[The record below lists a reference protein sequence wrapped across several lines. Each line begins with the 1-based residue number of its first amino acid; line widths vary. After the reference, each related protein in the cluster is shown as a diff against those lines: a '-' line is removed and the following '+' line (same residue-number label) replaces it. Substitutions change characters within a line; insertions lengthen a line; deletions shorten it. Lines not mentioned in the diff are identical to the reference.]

1 MGIASWALGDDNPFS
16 KYVADNRQ
24 TLQGA
29 FAGFGQGPSFGAG
42 LSNAAIGAQRGTL
55 LDDITRKG
63 KAEEAKL
70 AEQGNV
76 TRSWL
81 EQQGFTDLL
90 PLVDAG
96 ETGLAYNEAFKR
108 LQPGY
113 GQVETVKP
121 IEVNGQL
128 VDPMTGQVIGD
139 YRDANSGQPAAPS
152 GYQWTPEGNQ
162 AFIPGGPADP
172 ATAGKTTEA
181 TRRNQQL
188 ASVIQPEL
196 ATVEANWEELSSGNN
211 QAANAA
217 PFGAGYGLTSPGY
230 QQATSALNTI
240 AQSYLYSVSGA
251 AAPAEEV
258 RKLVESVTPR
268 PFESPQS
275 IADKKERVRQMA
287 AAVVQAGSGSA
298 QTQQPAGNVTSSGL
312 QWSLEP

>member
-1 MGIASWALGDDNPFS
+1 MGLASWALGDDNPFS
-16 KYVADNRQ
+16 KYIADNKQ
-24 TLQGA
+24 TVHGA
-29 FAGFGQGPSFGAG
+29 FAGFGQGRNFSEG
-42 LSNAAIGAQRGTL
+42 LGNAATGAQQGAAY
-55 LDDITRKG
+55 DDVTRKET
-63 KAEEAKL
+63 A
-70 AEQGNV
+70 QGNV

-96 ETGLAYNEAFKR
+96 EAGLAYNEALKR
-108 LQPGY
+108 MQPGY
-113 GQVETVKP
+113 GQAEAVKP

-139 YRDANSGQPAAPS
+139 YRDANSGQPAPPS
-152 GYQWTPEGNQ
+152 GYQWTPEGTQ

-172 ATAGKTTEA
+172 STPAKTTEA

-287 AAVVQAGSGSA
+287 AAVVQAGSGA
-298 QTQQPAGNVTSSGL
+298 APEQPAGNVTSSGL